1 MMNSIPLIISHLWIP
16 AHIIIIIIITS
27 LSAMRKKFAYNPE
40 SDHLHSFA
48 KLGIVRSCVA
58 FSFYS
63 LHCFPSRFVV
73 AVQCSDI
80 SIKVYSFI
88 YKVYFIYKVSFIY
101 KVYSFILTL
110 HRVAWSEL
118 SWPGAKMKVAAT
130 GAYWCLLVPTG
141 AY

>member
-1 MMNSIPLIISHLWIP
+1 
-16 AHIIIIIIITS
+16 
-27 LSAMRKKFAYNPE
+27 MRKKFAYNPE
-40 SDHLHSFA
+40 SDHLHP
-48 KLGIVRSCVA
+48 LQ
-58 FSFYS
+58 S
-63 LHCFPSRFVV
+63 LALHSFPSRFVV

-80 SIKVYSFI
+80 SI
-88 YKVYFIYKVSFIY
+88 